1 VQTPLAAGI
10 GAALWSAGL
19 GLAFTTALVLGSWA
33 IGGRDTSGARGALI
47 AGAQGWLL
55 ALGTDLRLEH
65 GSLTLIPLGLTLVLG
80 ALLMR
85 SGIWA
90 GRAAM
95 VQTLR
100 EAATATLT
108 LTVVYVSVAVGVSIA
123 ATSPGVT
130 PAPVTA
136 LIGSAAIAV
145 VAGGYGVLHGSG
157 LVGTALDRLPPE
169 GRLALRGGLGGAAAL
184 LAGGAVVL
192 AASLIW
198 HAQDA
203 AHLYS
208 ALGTDLVGSIQLLGL
223 CIAYVPVAVIWAMTY
238 CLGPGFAVGSGTLV
252 APSGTSLGDL
262 PAFPLLAA
270 LPGEGPTP
278 GTAMAGLAVPV
289 LAGLVLGVLVARRSV
304 WTAGRTAGIGAAA
317 GAVTGVLAGLL
328 SVLAA
333 GGLTGGRMSALGPE
347 PLLVAAWSALELS
360 ALGALAAGEYRRRSL
375 GRSARRTADG
385 PPAKAKAP
393 ASEASTADR

>member
-1 VQTPLAAGI
+1 
-10 GAALWSAGL
+10 
-19 GLAFTTALVLGSWA
+19 LVLGSWA

-123 ATSPGVT
+123 ARSPGVT

-208 ALGTDLVGSIQLLGL
+208 ALGSDLVGSIQLLGL
-223 CIAYVPVAVIWAMTY
+223 CIAYVPVAVIWGMTY